1 MTTISSHGD
10 MSGRAVLVTGS
21 SGSIG
26 RAVVSRLVH
35 CAATVVA
42 VDRSRPSTPHDPA
55 PAATALVDLTDD
67 DATCRALTDVV
78 LDGQLHHV
86 IAVAGGGDLEELTA
100 TDVAQESL
108 AAFDRVVRNNLHVAF
123 VTLRHA
129 LPMLRRTTGDRSVT
143 LVGSINAYGGYG
155 APGYS
160 AAKAGLV
167 GLAHALAPA
176 LGTDGIRINCL
187 TLGTVDTDN
196 LRRLSSARGRTFDPE
211 HIAGTTALRRV
222 LTPDDV
228 ARAAVALAIDLVGM
242 TGTNVVLD
250 NGQLRMR

>member
-1 MTTISSHGD
+1 MSSHGD
-10 MSGRAVLVTGS
+10 MSGQTVLVTGS

-26 RAVVSRLVH
+26 RAVVSRLVRG
-35 CAATVVA
+35 AATVIA
-42 VDRSRPSTPHDPA
+42 VDRSDPSTPHDPA
-55 PAATALVDLTDD
+55 PTATALVDLTDD
-67 DATCRALTDVV
+67 AATRLAFTDSIPDGRLNHVV
-78 LDGQLHHV
+78 
-86 IAVAGGGDLEELTA
+86 AVAGGGDLEELTA
-100 TDVAQESL
+100 TDVTLESL
-108 AAFDRVVRNNLHVAF
+108 ATFDRVVRTNLHVAF
-123 VTLRHA
+123 VTLRHSV
-129 LPMLRRTTGDRSVT
+129 PMLRRTAGDRSVT

-167 GLAHALAPA
+167 GLAHALAPS

-196 LRRLSSARGRTFDPE
+196 LRQLSAARGRTFNPE
-211 HIAGTTALRRV
+211 DAAGSTALHRV
-222 LTPDDV
+222 LSPDDV
-228 ARAAVALAIDLVGM
+228 ARAAVALATDLVGM